1 MKMSQG
7 LLMTAVV
14 LTLAMTGPLA
24 EAQKMYKWTDENGV
38 VHFSATPPPG
48 EEVESTEVPPG
59 AEKLGQDPSTLAP
72 ASDMPNEAQQRRDE
86 LAQKRDQARAESQ
99 AREAQCAAKR
109 AEVERLEPHRRV
121 FYTDENG
128 ETVRMDDQVRVDRVA
143 AAKQFIQEN
152 CN

>member
-1 MKMSQG
+1 MKMSKG
-7 LLMTAVV
+7 LFAATVLVALAV
-14 LTLAMTGPLA
+14 TGITA

-48 EEVESTEVPPG
+48 QEVESTEMPPG
-59 AEKLGQDPSTLAP
+59 AEKLGQDPSALSP
-72 ASDMPNEAQQRRDE
+72 ASDMPNQAQLRRDE
-86 LAQKRDQARAESQ
+86 IAEKRDLARAEAE

-109 AEVERLEPHRRV
+109 AEVARLEPHRRV
-121 FYTDENG
+121 FYTNEKG